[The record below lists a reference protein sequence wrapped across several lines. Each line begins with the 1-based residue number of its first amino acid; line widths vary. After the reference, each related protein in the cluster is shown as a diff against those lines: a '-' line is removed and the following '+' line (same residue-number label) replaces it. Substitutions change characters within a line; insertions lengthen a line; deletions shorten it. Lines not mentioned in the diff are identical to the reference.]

1 MDTDLNII
9 TLLKSRNGIL
19 DDILNN
25 MRTWDNTIESG
36 INIIESNQ
44 LGLYEIGNLNAE
56 INSLTDTFTNDEDY
70 NYKLNLIMQELENLT
85 VSLKGKRNTMLDEKK
100 QFNKK
105 DQVIKSY
112 ISINREPV
120 FIDKDVP

>member
-1 MDTDLNII
+1 MDTNLNII
-9 TLLKSRNGIL
+9 TLLKSRNEIL

-25 MRTWDNTIESG
+25 MRTWDNSIESG
-36 INIIESNQ
+36 ISIIESNQ
-44 LGLYEIGNLNAE
+44 LGLYEIGNLNTK
-56 INSLTDTFTNDEDY
+56 IYSITDTFTNDEDY
-70 NYKLNLIMQELENLT
+70 NYKLNLIMQELEDLT

-120 FIDKDVP
+120 FIDKDVL